1 MEEEGAVRRGHGRT
15 VRRCGTTRRAGRLRV
30 PVCRQQRRDERHPRR
45 GQGSLSHTGLASPS
59 QTTRKRGL
67 RREKHRRA
75 AGTEGDTGGRP
86 ARRSVGR
93 AVSLTGALLKRR
105 AAASLPLRT
114 AAHAHRPDATTRSQ
128 RGRRRGRGGRRGGG
142 GRRDQQGGRGD
153 RQRRGRHEEGG
164 RGRGFGGR
172 RDQQGGRGDRQRRG
186 RHDERGRGGRR
197 GRRRDRQGC
206 GRDRQGGGRDGRRGR
221 RAGRGC
227 GRGGSWGG

>member
-15 VRRCGTTRRAGRLRV
+15 VRRCGTTRRAGRLRG

-75 AGTEGDTGGRP
+75 ARNRRGHGRA
-86 ARRSVGR
+86 ARSQVSRP
-93 AVSLTGALLKRR
+93 AVSLTGARLKRR

-114 AAHAHRPDATTRSQ
+114 AARAHRPDATTRRQ
-128 RGRRRGRGGRRGGG
+128 RGGRRG
-142 GRRDQQGGRGD
+142 RG
-153 RQRRGRHEEGG
+153 
-164 RGRGFGGR
+164 GGR

-186 RHDERGRGGRR
+186 RHDERGRGGLR

-206 GRDRQGGGRDGRRGR
+206 GRDGE
-221 RAGRGC
+221 
-227 GRGGSWGG
+227 